1 MGPASSLCLAAL
13 LVLPPLSHLTQGSD
27 LKSKDPAVRLAAVRA
42 LVSEGG
48 AEAEKDLV
56 RALKDDD
63 WEVVV
68 VASEGLA
75 SLGGGK
81 ASLVELG
88 KLAWDAPT
96 ARQRLTAAR
105 TLAKLD
111 PEGGMKA
118 VSKKLSGD
126 RAPKVCDSLVVLA
139 AACEAPKAPK
149 ALSKLLK
156 DKESRTRDA
165 AARAQVVCSRSDR
178 AEVLEKLLESEY
190 LGVRAAALEGVALDP
205 RGDEVSVLGAFLEQA
220 PLADVIER
228 RALRALVAA
237 CGAAGGES
245 RGEELTVRVGQLCA
259 STRRDLAVLG
269 PRLALAGLEQDWA
282 DRGGLLRSL
291 APALEHPDEGVRAA
305 AARASRELGQE
316 ALAALKQLAM
326 SDSSHRVR
334 RAALAGVATLQP
346 PAAGGGA
353 DWWLERLDAEQHPL
367 VRMELVVILGVR
379 ELEAAVPALERAA
392 GDADRLVAQCAMV
405 SLGRTRTEAA
415 VRPLVAL
422 SRDGESWSR
431 RGAAVVGLCS
441 SFQPTA
447 IPAIIEAL
455 ADAEP
460 LVAKTAHG
468 FLLRLSKGKD
478 LPAEIQAWRDW
489 WKDNEK
495 RVRFLDPKELA
506 AERERLGYSASPEK
520 VYRGLDVL
528 VLDSRGDHIQNI
540 LAELGIAHR
549 LTTSSRLPEDGVD
562 GAGVFVSNCTGEME
576 AADVARLEWFV
587 SVGGYLFGSCWAI
600 HETIERA
607 TPGHVRK
614 LETRDEV
621 LDKVLATPWA
631 ARSPYLEGVFMPD
644 VRPIYSLFGAHLI
657 EVLEPENVEVLV
669 DSPECAER
677 WGGGNLACWFSFGHG
692 KVLDS
697 VNHFDLQGLE
707 EATWLK
713 TPEDRMAYA
722 VDHMGTSFE
731 RIRATAKD
739 KFWESNVKA
748 SREVRDLSVFKLVTN
763 FVRLRRLE
771 GL

>member
-1 MGPASSLCLAAL
+1 MVRLTALALAAL
-13 LVLPPLSHLTQGSD
+13 LLSPQPASALQAAD
-27 LKSKDPAVRLAAVRA
+27 LKSKDPAVRVEAVRA
-42 LVSEGG
+42 LVAAGG
-48 AEAEKDLV
+48 ADAEKELV

-68 VASEGLA
+68 VAASGLA
-75 SLGGGK
+75 TLGGGK
-81 ASLVELG
+81 ASLGELC

-105 TLAKLD
+105 SLAQLD
-111 PEGGMKA
+111 PEAGMKA

-126 RAPKVCDSLVVLA
+126 RAPKVCDALVVLA
-139 AACEAPKAPK
+139 AAAPAPKAPK

-156 DKESRTRDA
+156 DKEPRTRDA
-165 AARAQVVCSRSDR
+165 AARALVVCSREDR
-178 AEVLEKLLESEY
+178 AEALERLLESEY
-190 LGVRAAALEGVALDP
+190 LGVRAAALEAVALDP
-205 RGDEVSVLGAFLEQA
+205 RGGELATISQLLERA
-220 PLADVIER
+220 PLPDVIER
-228 RALRALVAA
+228 RALRAMVAA
-237 CGAAGGES
+237 CSVLEEGTRSSELGA
-245 RGEELTVRVGQLCA
+245 RVGQLSA
-259 STRRDLAVLG
+259 ATEAARAELG
-269 PRLALAGLEQDWA
+269 PRLALEGISREWA
-282 DRGGLLRSL
+282 DAAALSSAL
-291 APALEHPDEGVRAA
+291 APAVEHPAEAVRAG
-305 AARASRELGQE
+305 AARALGELGPEQLE
-316 ALAALKQLAM
+316 LLQRLATKDT
-326 SDSSHRVR
+326 SPRVR
-334 RAALAGVATLQP
+334 RAALAALHRIQP
-346 PAAGGGA
+346 PAEASA
-353 DWWLERLDAEQHPL
+353 SWWIERLESEQHPA
-367 VRMELVVILGVR
+367 VRMDLAVALGVR
-379 ELEAAVPALERAA
+379 ELEQVVPALAQASRDS
-392 GDADRLVAQCAMV
+392 DALVAQCAMV

-415 VRPLVAL
+415 VAPLVEL
-422 SRDGESWSR
+422 SRDPSSWAR

-441 SFQPTA
+441 SFQAAA
-447 IPAIIEAL
+447 IPAVIEAL

-460 LVAKTAHG
+460 LVGRTAHG

-478 LPAEIQAWRDW
+478 LPAEVQPWRDW
-489 WKDNEK
+489 WRDNEK

-506 AERERLGYSASPEK
+506 AERERLGYSASPEE

-528 VLDSRGDHIQNI
+528 VLESRGDHIQNI
-540 LAELGIAHR
+540 LSELAIAHR
-549 LTTSSRLPEDGVD
+549 LTTSSRVPEDGVD

-587 SVGGYLFGSCWAI
+587 SVGGYLFGSCWAV

-607 TPGHVRK
+607 TPGRVRK

-631 ARSPYLEGVFMPD
+631 AGSPYLEGVFLPD

-657 EVLEPENVEVLV
+657 EVLEPEAVEVLV

-731 RIRATAKD
+731 RIRATAKE
-739 KFWESNVKA
+739 KFWDSNTKA
-748 SREVRDLSVFKLVTN
+748 SKEVRDLSVFKLVTN